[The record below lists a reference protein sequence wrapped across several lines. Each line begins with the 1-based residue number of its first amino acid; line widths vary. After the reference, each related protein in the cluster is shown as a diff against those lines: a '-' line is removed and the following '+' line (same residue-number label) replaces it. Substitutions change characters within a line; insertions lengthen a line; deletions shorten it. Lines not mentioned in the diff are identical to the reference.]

1 MKDRAELEELISVYV
16 LGALEGEELKEA
28 EKILASASPEAQELL
43 REYQDVTSLLPYAS
57 RGLMPDPALR
67 KRIVDEIVRSRELP
81 SIEAP
86 PPFWK
91 RFQRL
96 GLTLGGAVAVGLI
109 LFLFISNQS
118 LNQRFGEG
126 SLIISELNE
135 KITDQEKIIN
145 SLKSVIAEK
154 ESEIGDLKQAYAS
167 LDELTEFLE
176 DPDVVVIQLSNMHSD
191 LDAGSGV
198 LWDKDDNEALFYC
211 LDLQKAPQGK
221 TYQWWVK
228 ADGIHKS
235 ISVFKVD
242 GKGSSII
249 RLKSLSDLGNIEK
262 YSVTL
267 EAAGGADQ
275 PTGKMYFAG
284 DHRGSSL

>member
-1 MKDRAELEELISVYV
+1 
-16 LGALEGEELKEA
+16 
-28 EKILASASPEAQELL
+28 
-43 REYQDVTSLLPYAS
+43 
-57 RGLMPDPALR
+57 MPDPALR
-67 KRIVDEIVRSRELP
+67 RRIVDEILAAREYP
-81 SIEAP
+81 TEEAP

-91 RFQRL
+91 RFQQL

-118 LNQRFGEG
+118 LNQKLGVENTR
-126 SLIISELNE
+126 ISELGE
-135 KITDQEKIIN
+135 KITDQESIIN

-154 ESEIGDLKQAYAS
+154 ESEIGDLKQVYAN

-176 DPDVVVIQLSNMHSD
+176 DPNVVVIQLSNMHSNP
-191 LDAGSGV
+191 DAGGGV

-211 LDLQKAPQGK
+211 LDLQNAPEGK

-228 ADGIHKS
+228 ADGVHKS
-235 ISVFKVD
+235 IAVFKVD
-242 GKGSSII
+242 GKGSSVI
-249 RLKSLSDLGNIEK
+249 RLKSLSDLGEIEK

-267 EAAGGADQ
+267 ETAGGADQ

>member
-1 MKDRAELEELISVYV
+1 MKNRAELEELISIYA
-16 LGALEGEELKEA
+16 LGALDGEELQEA
-28 EKILASASPEAQELL
+28 EGLLASSPEAQELF
-43 REYQDVTSLLPYAS
+43 REYQDVTSYLPYAS
-57 RGLMPDPALR
+57 KGLMPDPALR
-67 KRIVDEIVRSRELP
+67 RRIVDEILAAREYP
-81 SIEAP
+81 TEEAP

-91 RFQRL
+91 RFQQL

-118 LNQRFGEG
+118 LNQKLGVENTR
-126 SLIISELNE
+126 ISELGE
-135 KITDQEKIIN
+135 KITDQESIIN

-154 ESEIGDLKQAYAS
+154 ESEIGDLKQVYAN

-176 DPDVVVIQLSNMHSD
+176 DPNVVVIQLSNMHSNP
-191 LDAGSGV
+191 DAGGGV

-211 LDLQKAPQGK
+211 LDLQNAPEGK

-228 ADGIHKS
+228 ADGVHKS
-235 ISVFKVD
+235 IAVFKVD
-242 GKGSSII
+242 GKGSSVI
-249 RLKSLSDLGNIEK
+249 RLKSLSDLGEIEK

-267 EAAGGADQ
+267 ETAGGADQ